1 MSNITE
7 YEYKPQTV
15 EEGLDLIDRKYD
27 GFGASNVERR
37 VFDPTNDGDPWAI
50 IQQFVVADQPAQVV
64 VATETVG
71 QMIAD
76 YITEHNRQAGET
88 GERLAEVYDI
98 RQAGEASLRDAVYR
112 PSKRNPNATGI
123 GSIVLSYGLS
133 QRGQFGW
140 SGDSQDPTF
149 HPVLAWSEVASGGV
163 IETAQP
169 GVVGYV
175 QLYQATS
182 LAVRGGVPKI
192 NMKAFPASYWDDGSV
207 REWHTPAT
215 MHGIVKLYW
224 EESDM
229 TQDMERVRRAV
240 QALSATPKSADDA
253 DKVPEVGAPRRAT
266 LAL

>member
-1 MSNITE
+1 MSITE

-27 GFGASNVERR
+27 GFGASDVERR
-37 VFDPTNDGDPWAI
+37 VFDGINHGDPWAI

-64 VATETVG
+64 IAPETVG

-76 YITEHNRQAGET
+76 SIVEHNAQAGET
-88 GERLAEVYDI
+88 GERFAEVYDL

-112 PSKRNPNATGI
+112 PSKRNPDAPGI
-123 GSIVLSYGLS
+123 GSIALSFGQS

-140 SGDSQDPTF
+140 SGDSQNPTF
-149 HPVLAWSEVASGGV
+149 HPVLAWSEVTAGGV
-163 IETAQP
+163 LETAQP
-169 GVVGYV
+169 GIVGYV
-175 QLYQATS
+175 QLYQPTS
-182 LAVRGGVPKI
+182 VAVKGGVPKI
-192 NMKAFPASYWDDGSV
+192 NMKPFPASHWDDGSV

-229 TQDMERVRRAV
+229 TQDMERVRQAV
-240 QALSATPKSADDA
+240 QALSATPKSARDA
-253 DKVPEVGAPRRAT
+253 DTVPEVGAPRRVT